1 MNEGVRW
8 VDIPGWKYRYRIND
22 CGVVQRKL
30 PSGKWYTYKPGLY
43 NARATIQFHTK
54 EGKRMNV
61 AVVNLM
67 ADAFMGGRRP
77 GMYITHKNG
86 LRMDNN
92 LQNLQF
98 IPARKSGTLYGG
110 QSRRKPVKKI
120 DRYGKT
126 VAIYRSIKEAAEK
139 NFVGHSTVQT
149 RCARVANREKEF
161 ELLGGY
167 SFRYDE

>member
-22 CGVVQRKL
+22 CGVVQRQL

-98 IPARKSGTLYGG
+98 IPARKSGTLYG
-110 QSRRKPVKKI
+110 
-120 DRYGKT
+120 KT